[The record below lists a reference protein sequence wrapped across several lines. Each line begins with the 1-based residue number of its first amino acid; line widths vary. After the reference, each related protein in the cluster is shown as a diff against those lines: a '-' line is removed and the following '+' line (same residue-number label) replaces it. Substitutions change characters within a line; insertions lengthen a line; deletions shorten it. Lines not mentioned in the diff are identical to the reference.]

1 MSELFAG
8 TGPLSRIALNIAALL
23 VALTV
28 HELGARGGRGSL
40 GGFHRTARA
49 PHHQSAPPS
58 RSAGALAFLIAGYGW
73 SRAVPVNAYA
83 LRKGRAGAA
92 VAGAGPAANLVA
104 GLLFAT
110 ASHLIKAL
118 GTHHL
123 DIPEVV
129 TLLDAAYRF
138 NLRLALLS
146 IVPIPPLDAGHFLP
160 YLVPRLAG
168 SPLLRLDTYGG
179 IALFVLAVVGG
190 FRRVFDPAVDPSIES
205 WERRSAEYSSRT
217 CSASEPAR
225 SSALLA
231 AS

>member
-8 TGPLSRIALNIAALL
+8 PGPLLSRIALNIAALL

-28 HELGARGGRGSL
+28 HELGHAVVADRL
-40 GGFHRTARA
+40 GDSTARLRGRLTIN
-49 PHHQSAPPS
+49 PLRHLDPL
-58 RSAGALAFLIAGYGW
+58 GALAFLIAGYGW

-92 VAGAGPAANLVA
+92 LVAGAGPAANLVA

-190 FRRVFDPAVDPSIES
+190 FRRVFDPAVDLID
-205 WERRSAEYSSRT
+205 RVLGTAVGGV
-217 CSASEPAR
+217 
-225 SSALLA
+225 L
-231 AS
+231 